1 MTVIHQKNLSRL
13 IAPSAMVLSLL
24 LPLET
29 QAGFQWITPL
39 EQTPLATQPTV
50 EKTPVAPKK
59 ELPPAVQLPALEPV
73 VAAPPEAMPIITT
86 PAVTPPAADSKPVT
100 PEVVATPAVT
110 PPAADTKPVTP
121 EAAAPETAPVALTP
135 SVVDHDAAAAAP
147 GQPAMDVVAPGAAPA
162 PAAVETPAPAVTAP
176 VVEEKPAPAP
186 EPAPVALPEPEPAP
200 VVPPKAEIVEPA
212 AVPPPETA
220 SAPVVAEPAAPAA
233 EAAASTPVVAEPV
246 PPAPVAAAPV
256 APTPVVPAH
265 IQQEQKP
272 IAHMDDG
279 AVVKGFGKKLP
290 LVVVLKQILPKDHV
304 FAFESGVNPSTPVSW
319 KGGKGWRLVLADTL
333 HKVGLTAHEENN
345 LVSIVRADAAAPET
359 AATPVL
365 AAVAPPAEQNAPV
378 VLQQPEA
385 VTPSPAVSEVAM
397 PTVEPIAVAPTATLA
412 DAAPTTG
419 KVIMPPATL
428 EPPLLPGA
436 SDVWKAES
444 GEHLRSVIKRWCDR
458 AKVELVWSSEYD
470 YPVQAGVSLT
480 GSFEEA
486 VRNLLSGFVD
496 AKPQPFARLH
506 DNPAA
511 GQRTLVVQSR
521 GNTNGE

>member
-1 MTVIHQKNLSRL
+1 MTVIHPKNLSRL

-24 LPLET
+24 LPFEG

-39 EQTPLATQPTV
+39 EQTPLATQPAPA

-59 ELPPAVQLPALEPV
+59 DLPPAVQLPALEPV
-73 VAAPPEAMPIITT
+73 VASPPEAVPVAM
-86 PAVTPPAADSKPVT
+86 PAATDSKPVVT
-100 PEVVATPAVT
+100 EAAPVVLTPA
-110 PPAADTKPVTP
+110 
-121 EAAAPETAPVALTP
+121 
-135 SVVDHDAAAAAP
+135 VVDHDTAAATP
-147 GQPAMDVVAPGAAPA
+147 NQPAMDVVAPDSAPA
-162 PAAVETPAPAVTAP
+162 PVATPVAETPAPVETPVVEAVTPAPAEAPVAETPAPAPAP
-176 VVEEKPAPAP
+176 VLEENPLPVP

-200 VVPPKAEIVEPA
+200 VMPPKAEIVEPA
-212 AVPPPETA
+212 AMPPEPV
-220 SAPVVAEPAAPAA
+220 SPVVAMEPVAVPSV
-233 EAAASTPVVAEPV
+233 EPTSPVVAMEPV
-246 PPAPVAAAPV
+246 PPTPIAA
-256 APTPVVPAH
+256 TPVEPAP
-265 IQQEQKP
+265 QEQKP
-272 IAHMDDG
+272 VATLDDG
-279 AVVKGFGKKLP
+279 AVIKGFGKKLP

-304 FAFESGVNPSTPVSW
+304 FAFESGVNPSTTVSW
-319 KGGKGWRLVLADTL
+319 KGGKGWRLVLAETL

-345 LVSIVRADAAAPET
+345 LVSIVRADTHAVAEPASAP
-359 AATPVL
+359 L
-365 AAVAPPAEQNAPV
+365 AAVAPPVELTAPV

-385 VTPSPAVSEVAM
+385 IEPVKESIAIPSIEPVTVPP
-397 PTVEPIAVAPTATLA
+397 PATLA
-412 DAAPTTG
+412 EAVPTTG
-419 KVIMPPATL
+419 KIVMPPATL

-444 GEHLRSVIKRWCDR
+444 GEHLRSVIKRWCER

-470 YPVQAGVSLT
+470 YPIQAGVSLT

>member
-1 MTVIHQKNLSRL
+1 MTVIHPKNLSRL

-24 LPLET
+24 LPFES

-39 EQTPLATQPTV
+39 EQTPLATQPTQT
-50 EKTPVAPKK
+50 EKAPVAPKK

-73 VAAPPEAMPIITT
+73 VATPPEAIPVAVPVATDNKPAPTEAAPVVLT
-86 PAVTPPAADSKPVT
+86 PA
-100 PEVVATPAVT
+100 
-110 PPAADTKPVTP
+110 
-121 EAAAPETAPVALTP
+121 
-135 SVVDHDAAAAAP
+135 VVDHDAAAAAP
-147 GQPAMDVVAPGAAPA
+147 NQPVMDVVAPGAAPA
-162 PAAVETPAPAVTAP
+162 RVVTPVAETPAPAPVETPAAENPVAETPVAETPALAP
-176 VVEEKPAPAP
+176 EPTPVLEEKPLPVP
-186 EPAPVALPEPEPAP
+186 EPVPVALPEPEPAP
-200 VVPPKAEIVEPA
+200 VMPPKAEVTEPA
-212 AVPPPETA
+212 AVVPPETV
-220 SAPVVAEPAAPAA
+220 SPVVAM
-233 EAAASTPVVAEPV
+233 EPV
-246 PPAPVAAAPV
+246 PPAPIAAAPV
-256 APTPVVPAH
+256 APAP
-265 IQQEQKP
+265 QEQKP
-272 IAHMDDG
+272 VADLPVAALDDG
-279 AVVKGFGKKLP
+279 AVIKGFGKKLP

-319 KGGKGWRLVLADTL
+319 KGGKGWRLVLAETL

-345 LVSIVRADAAAPET
+345 LVSIVRADSVAAAAPVV
-359 AATPVL
+359 APL
-365 AAVAPPAEQNAPV
+365 AAVAPPVEPTAPV

-385 VTPSPAVSEVAM
+385 LEPVKESIAIPGIEPVT
-397 PTVEPIAVAPTATLA
+397 VAPPAALA
-412 DAAPTTG
+412 EAVPTTG
-419 KVIMPPATL
+419 KIVMPPATL

-470 YPVQAGVSLT
+470 YPIQAGVSLT